1 MIWTI
6 ITPVIMV
13 LFIIA
18 SNRLM
23 YGDDFLCVDCA
34 LVASVICAI
43 VAGAASFT
51 MLLVVCIENTHHDR
65 NLAELQA
72 KRAALEYQ
80 IDSGIYFGDAV
91 GEFNSEL
98 IHNQY
103 IHNDPWTSWF
113 AGKYWMEVDP
123 VELK

>member
-1 MIWTI
+1 
-6 ITPVIMV
+6 MV
-13 LFIIA
+13 LFILASIKLNDSADYVIA
-18 SNRLM
+18 N
-23 YGDDFLCVDCA
+23 CA
-34 LVASVICAI
+34 FVVSVICAI
-43 VAGAASFT
+43 VACAASFT

>member
-13 LFIIA
+13 LFIIV
-18 SNRLM
+18 SNRSM
-23 YGDDFLCVDCA
+23 HGDDSLLGDCA
-34 LVASVICAI
+34 LIASALCAI

-72 KRAALEYQ
+72 KRTALEYQ

-103 IHNDPWTSWF
+103 MHNDPWTSWF
-113 AGKYWMEVDP
+113 VGKYWMEVDP

>member
-6 ITPVIMV
+6 LTPIIMV
-13 LFIIA
+13 LFILA
-18 SNRLM
+18 SMKLIDSDN
-23 YGDDFLCVDCA
+23 DCA
-34 LVASVICAI
+34 FATSVICAL
-43 VAGAASFT
+43 VAGAASLT
-51 MLLVVCIENTHHDR
+51 MLIIVCVENTHHDR
-65 NLAELQA
+65 NLVELQA

-80 IDSGIYFGDAV
+80 IENGIYFGDAV

-113 AGKYWMEVDP
+113 AGRYWIEVDP

>member
-6 ITPVIMV
+6 LTPIIMV
-13 LFIIA
+13 LFILA
-18 SNRLM
+18 SMKLIDSGN
-23 YGDDFLCVDCA
+23 DCA
-34 LVASVICAI
+34 FATSVICAL
-43 VAGAASFT
+43 VAGAASLT
-51 MLLVVCIENTHHDR
+51 MLIIVCVENTHHDR
-65 NLAELQA
+65 NLVELQA

-80 IDSGIYFGDAV
+80 IENGIYFGDAV

-113 AGKYWMEVDP
+113 AGRYWIEVDP

>member
-1 MIWTI
+1 
-6 ITPVIMV
+6 MV

-18 SNRLM
+18 SMKLIDS
-23 YGDDFLCVDCA
+23 GSDCA
-34 LVASVICAI
+34 FATSVICVL
-43 VAGAASFT
+43 VAGAASLI
-51 MLLVVCIENTHHDR
+51 MLIIVCVENTHHDR

-80 IDSGIYFGDAV
+80 IENGIYFGDAV

-103 IHNDPWTSWF
+103 VHSDPWTSWF